1 MTSPVR
7 ATHATPGIAVCACFC
22 IGSAIAQHAALDSS
36 ESFAR
41 LDANRDGVLSQYE
54 FDGDAAVALMD
65 TDRDG
70 QLSMAEVDALLG
82 APPNGE
88 VSSKDRLRLADVDH
102 NGVLSDAEVRQGT
115 TSRFRIIDANTDGNV
130 DRDEFASSFG
140 VPSNTP

>member
-1 MTSPVR
+1 MISPDR
-7 ATHATPGIAVCACFC
+7 ATHATTGVAICACLC
-22 IGSAIAQHAALDSS
+22 IGTAVAQSAALDSS
-36 ESFAR
+36 QSFTR
-41 LDANRDGVLSQYE
+41 LDANHDGVLSQYE

-88 VSSKDRLRLADVDH
+88 VSSKDRLRLADIDN
-102 NGVLSDAEVRQGT
+102 NGVLTDAEIRRGT

-140 VPSNTP
+140 ADTP